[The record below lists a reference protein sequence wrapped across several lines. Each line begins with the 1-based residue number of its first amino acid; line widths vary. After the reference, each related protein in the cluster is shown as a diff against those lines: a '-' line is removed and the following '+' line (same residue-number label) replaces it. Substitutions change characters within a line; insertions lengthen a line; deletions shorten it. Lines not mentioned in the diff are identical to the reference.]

1 MKSSTSGLRE
11 TRELLWLRSVWPE
24 VKVGWPDS
32 KGATFETNATRE
44 AVTLQKRS
52 TSE

>member
-1 MKSSTSGLRE
+1 MKSSTSGLQE
-11 TRELLWLRSVWPE
+11 TRELLWLRSVWQG

-32 KGATFETNATRE
+32 KSATFETNATRE
-44 AVTLQKRS
+44 AMTLQKRS